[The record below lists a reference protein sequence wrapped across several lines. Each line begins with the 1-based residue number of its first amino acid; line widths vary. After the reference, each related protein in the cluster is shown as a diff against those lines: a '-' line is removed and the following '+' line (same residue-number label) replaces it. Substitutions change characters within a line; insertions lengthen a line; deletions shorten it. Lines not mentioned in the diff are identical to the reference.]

1 MTKAKSQNVI
11 PIERIARHI
20 YLIRAL
26 KVMLDSDLA
35 ELYGVTIGR
44 LNEQVSRNRDR
55 FPDDFMFRLTQE
67 EYDALRSQ
75 IATLK
80 RGRGQHRKYL
90 PRVFTEQGVAMLSSV
105 LRSKQAV
112 QVNIGIMRAFV
123 RLREM
128 LAGNEELARRVE
140 LIDRK
145 VSVLWQKFEAFINPP
160 EDPKKKHPIGFIHP
174 KDDV

>member
-1 MTKAKSQNVI
+1 
-11 PIERIARHI
+11 
-20 YLIRAL
+20 
-26 KVMLDSDLA
+26 
-35 ELYGVTIGR
+35 
-44 LNEQVSRNRDR
+44 
-55 FPDDFMFRLTQE
+55 
-67 EYDALRSQ
+67 
-75 IATLK
+75 
-80 RGRGQHRKYL
+80 
-90 PRVFTEQGVAMLSSV
+90 MLSSV

-128 LAGNEELARRVE
+128 LAGNEELACRVE